1 MLYANL
7 FSSLLNGKIVCI
19 PKDCFKINFF
29 MIYHQKKKR
38 KEKDMLPTTWER
50 HLAPWA
56 QSSTVGRC
64 GMDAGVIQASLFK

>member
-29 MIYHQKKKR
+29 MIYHQKKLNCIPILYIYKTR
-38 KEKDMLPTTWER
+38 VMETFLKGKWG
-50 HLAPWA
+50 H
-56 QSSTVGRC
+56 
-64 GMDAGVIQASLFK
+64 K